1 MRGGELGLVDALEVG
16 LEAGGGGGRHHGGD
30 GGGGGGGAGED
41 GGGGGGGGNGGG
53 GGGGAEGGGEGG
65 GGERGG
71 EHGGSGW
78 GGDAQLAAGVL
89 VEPRRGRL
97 VLFSGGGE
105 NYHAPLPVAQG
116 RRTSFQ
122 VWFGC
127 DCDV

>member
-1 MRGGELGLVDALEVG
+1 MLFLGDEEGDLTPLRGGELGLVDALEVG
-16 LEAGGGGGRHHGGD
+16 LEA
-30 GGGGGGGAGED
+30 
-41 GGGGGGGGNGGG
+41 
-53 GGGGAEGGGEGG
+53 G